1 MSSFQNTGIHKPKRC
16 QLQAI
21 LIMEENLSLKLS
33 LLAYQFQRTYKDRS
47 TTSVVYFTGLG
58 RFKSFIKF
66 FFLHLC
72 VRMCKN
78 ATVRVWQSV
87 NTSSPSTMWV
97 LRLNSGSQAWYLYT
111 LRHPASSRVSLKT
124 KQKKQTH
131 IVCTCVPQHH
141 SMHAQVMTTY
151 GHQSSPPFMW
161 GGGTELR

>member
-124 KQKKQTH
+124 KQKKTNPH
-131 IVCTCVPQHH
+131 CMYLCATASQHAC
-141 SMHAQVMTTY
+141 S
-151 GHQSSPPFMW
+151 GHDNLWASVLSSFHVGW
-161 GGGTELR
+161 RN